1 MNARSILSALVLA
14 TAASVAAQN
23 EASLPDT
30 RREHIY
36 FETRLAFDVSS
47 NTGVKPAYDVGAG
60 FVAGGLVG
68 IPIRRNF
75 YFEPGLLAYYTVWSV
90 DNERLEA
97 LKLYSGTAKNLGLR
111 LPFNFG
117 YTISLLD
124 NLTVQAYIGPW
135 LNINLMARRNLSPA
149 PGSPF
154 EKYSSCNLF
163 REGFRRVDAQ
173 WGFGLKLTWSDHY
186 VLGVSFGV
194 GMTPVR
200 KFTSLHNEMTQRRN
214 SFQINLGY
222 RF

>member
-1 MNARSILSALVLA
+1 MNARSILSALVL
-14 TAASVAAQN
+14 TAAAAVAAPQD
-23 EASLPDT
+23 EISLPPS
-30 RREHIY
+30 RRPVT
-36 FETRLAFDVSS
+36 FEARLAFDVTS

-60 FVAGGLVG
+60 FVAGGLAD
-68 IPIRRNF
+68 IPLARRF
-75 YFEPGLLAYYTVWSV
+75 YFEPGLLVYYTVWSV

-97 LKLYSGTAKNLGLR
+97 LRLYSGTAKNLGIR

-117 YTISLLD
+117 YTLDLLD
-124 NLTVQAYIGPW
+124 NLTLQAYTGPW
-135 LNINLMARRNLSPA
+135 LNLNLMARRNLSPA
-149 PGSPF
+149 PGSPY

-163 REGFRRVDAQ
+163 RDGFRRVDAQ

-186 VLGVSFGV
+186 ILGVSFGV